1 MTSGQGPLS
10 SLRGFSGFCFASSM
24 RGSRS
29 SKVQEVQG
37 FRSVSSVKS
46 VVKEERKMGR
56 WCERMRRWPLKIS
69 DLSINFQVFSVND
82 VNLTIFFLCHIRN
95 VVIFVPKTNKTT
107 MDNRLFRN
115 HFREEHTFFHKVK
128 FLLLR
133 TNISQWRDVFRIH
146 LSRRIIHERFS
157 LDRSSL
163 SSNYLSLS

>member
-1 MTSGQGPLS
+1 MAQVTTGLIRPIRPIRKI
-10 SLRGFSGFCFASSM
+10 RG
-24 RGSRS
+24 RR
-29 SKVQEVQG
+29 K
-37 FRSVSSVKS
+37 KPS
-46 VVKEERKMGR
+46 VVKVERKMGC

-69 DLSINFQVFSVND
+69 VLSINFQVFSVND

-107 MDNRLFRN
+107 MDNRLIRN
-115 HFREEHTFFHKVK
+115 HFREEHTFLHKVK

-133 TNISQWRDVFRIH
+133 TNISQWRDVFRIL